1 LFAVLAALLN
11 LQGTWTVAF
20 QSSMDALRFT
30 HAAQMMLM
38 QTHWPPCAH
47 EYCGLSLPSADGRM
61 LFQGP
66 RVCMA
71 VHEASEYLV
80 RLVCSVSVPGSSGF
94 W

>member
-1 LFAVLAALLN
+1 
-11 LQGTWTVAF
+11 
-20 QSSMDALRFT
+20 MDALRFT

-38 QTHWPPCAH
+38 QTHWPTCAH

-80 RLVCSVSVPGSSGF
+80 SVTCPNSRSPARCAAADGIDAAEVCCVCHE
-94 W
+94 

>member
-1 LFAVLAALLN
+1 
-11 LQGTWTVAF
+11 
-20 QSSMDALRFT
+20 MDALRFT

-80 RLVCSVSVPGSSGF
+80 SARCLTSKSSVADYAGIVVAEVCCLSNL
-94 W
+94 